1 MNVNVFAES
10 MEMGEEHSAVLLESR
25 SENSPL
31 EVKFEAADIPDE
43 TLNQSLD
50 LYLLAGK
57 NGVSRNAF
65 DGMIKVVNTRKVYKS
80 FLMFAGGDLPATIK
94 MAGLSGH
101 SHTCSCKI
109 CVARRRTV
117 ERKHVVNGH
126 GYPLCSK
133 QSFGVAHQQASTTLL
148 PPCKSLSSCRINP
161 PKTSMLSS

>member
-65 DGMIKVVNTRKVYKS
+65 DGMIKMVNTRKVYKS

-109 CVARRRTV
+109 CVARRRTQTV
-117 ERKHVVNGH
+117 FWCGPSTSFYNASSTLQI
-126 GYPLCSK
+126 PLKLSNK
-133 QSFGVAHQQASTTLL
+133 STKDINALL
-148 PPCKSLSSCRINP
+148 LNR
-161 PKTSMLSS
+161 TF